1 MSTPRLNESKTRV
14 LRGIP
19 QRYQSKELTQESL
32 KITETM
38 ILLVTRNQLVSH
50 TDKKTGVAMISCDY
64 APLSLN
70 LNTTAVFDNAN

>member
-1 MSTPRLNESKTRV
+1 
-14 LRGIP
+14 
-19 QRYQSKELTQESL
+19 
-32 KITETM
+32 M

-70 LNTTAVFDNAN
+70 LNTTAVFDNTN